1 MLFTEQAVCGAR
13 GAVRDLSDLRKD
25 CLKIR
30 RERGIVKVKME
41 QQSLAEKQPRE
52 GEGRVTVEA
61 LFAAQPMS
69 AFCRDNPYGNSRFEA
84 SGRDEN
90 LERAEVL

>member
-1 MLFTEQAVCGAR
+1 MLFTEQRGSTR
-13 GAVRDLSDLRKD
+13 GAVQRTRGLRKD

-30 RERGIVKVKME
+30 PWGSIVKVKME

-69 AFCRDNPYGNSRFEA
+69 AFCRESPYGNSRFEA